1 MPFYS
6 VVPPE
11 PDPQK
16 ARPSAPD
23 IHLSLEEDESGNVER
38 LVGALATTGG
48 GELTSELALDLV
60 LNNIVEQARL
70 ATGASGAAIALMRDG
85 EMVCRATAGATAPDL
100 GIKMDTRSGLS
111 GACVST
117 GQIQL
122 CDDTDTDPRVDA
134 EASRQLG
141 ARSILIIPLFEDEKI
156 SGVFEI
162 FSPRASA
169 FSERDIHTLQALS
182 RKIQQDRDAA
192 VKRITQPPEPEPA
205 EIAPPPDQ
213 RFELPEEKEL
223 PPLPKRF
230 ANEDPGLSGY
240 SWTHGPRRQPW
251 YEPEQRR
258 ANAIPVRSESFQ
270 AQWIQPSL
278 PPPRQLDF
286 TTAVMTVLV
295 IGAGVGLGILA
306 GWRSGVLSE
315 RLMQGVP
322 QQAAAA
328 AQKPAKASKVE
339 KPSSRVTTAKREN
352 LGSVQD
358 REQALRAARSSGSLV
373 VYEDGREV
381 YRTRPENAALKES
394 EPGAAAIP
402 ALDESTAN
410 ERLIH
415 RVEPEYGSDSIAS
428 DQPIVLQI
436 TVDRDGS
443 VGSATVVSG
452 DPVRASAA
460 LAAVRKWRYELRENE
475 ARTGF
480 QTRVTFRSAAV
491 QR

>member
-6 VVPPE
+6 IVPPE
-11 PDPQK
+11 SDPQK
-16 ARPSAPD
+16 ARSSPPD
-23 IHLSLEEDESGNVER
+23 AHLSLQEEDESGNVER
-38 LVGALATTGG
+38 LVDALAATGG
-48 GELTSELALDLV
+48 GELTSDLALDLL

-70 ATGASGAAIALMRDG
+70 ATGASGAAIALVRDG

-122 CDDTDTDPRVDA
+122 CDDTETDPRVDA

-141 ARSILIIPLFEDEKI
+141 ARSILIIPLFENEKI

-192 VKRITQPPEPEPA
+192 VKRITQPPEPEPV
-205 EIAPPPDQ
+205 EIAPPPEQ
-213 RFELPEEKEL
+213 RFSEPAEEEL
-223 PPLPKRF
+223 PPLPKRYVY
-230 ANEDPGLSGY
+230 EDPGLSG
-240 SWTHGPRRQPW
+240 SNWTRSPRRQW
-251 YEPEQRR
+251 YEPEERR
-258 ANAIPVRSESFQ
+258 ANSIPVRSETIHT
-270 AQWIQPSL
+270 QWIQPSL
-278 PPPRQLDF
+278 TPPRQLDF
-286 TTAVMTVLV
+286 TTAAMTVLV

-306 GWRSGVLSE
+306 GWRSGILSE

-322 QQAAAA
+322 QQAVAA
-328 AQKPAKASKVE
+328 AQKPVKPSKSE
-339 KPSSRVTTAKREN
+339 KPSSRVSSAKRE
-352 LGSVQD
+352 SVASVED
-358 REQALRAARSSGSLV
+358 REKALRAAQTAGGLV

-381 YRTRPENAALKES
+381 YRTHPENAALKEP
-394 EPGAAAIP
+394 EPGAPEIP
-402 ALDESTAN
+402 VLDESSAE

-415 RVEPEYGSDSIAS
+415 RVEPNYGIESIVS

-436 TVDRDGS
+436 TVNGDGS
-443 VGSATVVSG
+443 VGSATVISG
-452 DPVRASAA
+452 DPGRASAA
-460 LAAVRKWRYELRENE
+460 LAAVRKWRYELRDGE
-475 ARTGF
+475 AQTGF
-480 QTRVTFRSAAV
+480 RTLVTFKPATPR
-491 QR
+491 